1 MHCAI
6 CHHAIQPAA
15 EPIIST
21 TAGGFVHI
29 SCADREAGRAY
40 RWRTFRA
47 AISATLAL
55 SLLGLAIQAHLRG
68 TALLVL
74 LVLLIAG
81 HVRLNAYWWRV
92 TIPIILRRAR
102 AVVR

>member
-55 SLLGLAIQAHLRG
+55 SLLGLAIQPSK
-68 TALLVL
+68 
-74 LVLLIAG
+74 
-81 HVRLNAYWWRV
+81 
-92 TIPIILRRAR
+92 PIFAERRSWCCWCFLSPGMCASTR
-102 AVVR
+102 TGGV